1 MNRQSLGAGPL
12 VAVIAG
18 FGIAACGGSSTGT
31 PTPTP
36 TPTPASINN
45 AGGSFCSQ
53 AAADA
58 AQLRAL
64 STGLA
69 TSPGAVPTLESFKH
83 LISSV
88 DQAIDSLDSA
98 APSEIAS
105 DFHAVRAA
113 YDQLNTQVQ
122 SATTLQQ
129 IGTAA
134 SSLSAPALKT
144 SLTNVGNYFNNT
156 CHLGATSTTT
166 T

>member
-1 MNRQSLGAGPL
+1 MNRQSLAAGPL

-69 TSPGAVPTLESFKH
+69 TSPGADSGRIPCWIPLPSPCPT
-83 LISSV
+83 
-88 DQAIDSLDSA
+88 A
-98 APSEIAS
+98 
-105 DFHAVRAA
+105 
-113 YDQLNTQVQ
+113 
-122 SATTLQQ
+122 
-129 IGTAA
+129 GWTA
-134 SSLSAPALKT
+134 
-144 SLTNVGNYFNNT
+144 
-156 CHLGATSTTT
+156 
-166 T
+166 

>member
-1 MNRQSLGAGPL
+1 M
-12 VAVIAG
+12 
-18 FGIAACGGSSTGT
+18 
-31 PTPTP
+31 
-36 TPTPASINN
+36 
-45 AGGSFCSQ
+45 
-53 AAADA
+53 
-58 AQLRAL
+58 
-64 STGLA
+64 A

-98 APSEIAS
+98 APSEIAP